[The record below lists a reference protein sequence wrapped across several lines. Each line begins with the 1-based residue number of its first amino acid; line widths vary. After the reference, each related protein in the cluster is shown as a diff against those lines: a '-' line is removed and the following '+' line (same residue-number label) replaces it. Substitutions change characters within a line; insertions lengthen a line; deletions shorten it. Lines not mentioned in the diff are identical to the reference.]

1 MSPFVS
7 IIGVLLAIARGAG
20 QCLNF
25 NPTLIIILMMRQL
38 ITKIRGTFLSHV
50 LPLDHYIELH
60 KLVGYMIVFFSLTHM
75 ISHVINFSMLFSLL
89 Q

>member
-1 MSPFVS
+1 MSPSVS

-50 LPLDHYIELH
+50 LPIDHYIELH
-60 KLVGYMIVFFSLTHM
+60 KLVGYMIVFLSLTHM
-75 ISHVINFSMLFSLL
+75 FAHLANFSKCLS